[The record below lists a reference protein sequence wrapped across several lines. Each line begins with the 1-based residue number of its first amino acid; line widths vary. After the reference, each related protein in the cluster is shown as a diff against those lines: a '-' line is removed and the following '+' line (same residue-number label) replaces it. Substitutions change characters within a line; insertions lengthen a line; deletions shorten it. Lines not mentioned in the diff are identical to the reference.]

1 MNRVAEATDALGTV
15 LGDQYGEEFVDCASE
30 VADTIRSAET
40 EMIEILSAIPDQKR
54 VLVTDH
60 DALGYFAERYD
71 FDIAGVVIPGG
82 STLAEASSQGLAA
95 LVQEI
100 ENRGLEVMFG
110 NFHVP
115 SDLLDAVAEESGG
128 LNVVPLYI
136 GSIGEPGSEQETY
149 QDMMLFNARQIAAAL
164 GN

>member
-1 MNRVAEATDALGTV
+1 
-15 LGDQYGEEFVDCASE
+15 
-30 VADTIRSAET
+30 
-40 EMIEILSAIPDQKR
+40 
-54 VLVTDH
+54 
-60 DALGYFAERYD
+60 
-71 FDIAGVVIPGG
+71 
-82 STLAEASSQGLAA
+82 
-95 LVQEI
+95 
-100 ENRGLEVMFG
+100 MFG

-149 QDMMLFNARQIAAAL
+149 QDMMLFNARQMAAAL